1 MAVSLQRVKDRL
13 SKFKEEID
21 LAEEKEIQAKN
32 DLLQAVERLEK
43 TRNEVLAHKRRLV
56 LVKDD
61 LDKVNERI
69 EISKAKLNHA
79 EGRHGGD
86 DELRQEFEITELERD
101 EVLATL
107 EEQCETAKRLK
118 NEAHNVLVDG
128 ERKQAVLE
136 EEVQRT
142 DERIRIAE
150 ERVTALKS
158 KVNDMAVEIRTLED
172 RDNDAAEREELTEE
186 KLKFLEDQLREMDER
201 ADMGERDVA
210 KIEIIIQN
218 CYNELKTFDLKTQ
231 KVQHEVAEIGRLA
244 DMQLDEYPEYCS
256 ESQPEVDHMYEN
268 EQEPFEKE
276 TDDSE

>member
-13 SKFKEEID
+13 SRFKEEID

-43 TRNEVLAHKRRLV
+43 TRNEVFAHKRRLV

-107 EEQCETAKRLK
+107 EE
-118 NEAHNVLVDG
+118 VLV
-128 ERKQAVLE
+128 
-136 EEVQRT
+136 
-142 DERIRIAE
+142 
-150 ERVTALKS
+150 
-158 KVNDMAVEIRTLED
+158 
-172 RDNDAAEREELTEE
+172 
-186 KLKFLEDQLREMDER
+186 F
-201 ADMGERDVA
+201 
-210 KIEIIIQN
+210 
-218 CYNELKTFDLKTQ
+218 
-231 KVQHEVAEIGRLA
+231 
-244 DMQLDEYPEYCS
+244 
-256 ESQPEVDHMYEN
+256 
-268 EQEPFEKE
+268 
-276 TDDSE
+276 